1 MLHER
6 ERERESAKIMSG
18 AMYKIYNLIVDH
30 DFKKD
35 LKNDV
40 QISIYALILTEI
52 EKKKTNLKSEMQ
64 ELTNWGCR
72 LLIGF

>member
-1 MLHER
+1 MLH

-52 EKKKTNLKSEMQ
+52 EKKKKNSSLKCKNS
-64 ELTNWGCR
+64 LTGAVDY
-72 LLIGF
+72 

>member
-6 ERERESAKIMSG
+6 EREKESTKIVYG
-18 AMYKIYNLIVDH
+18 AMYKIYNLTVDH

-40 QISIYALILTEI
+40 QISVYALILRLSKR
-52 EKKKTNLKSEMQ
+52 KKPQ
-64 ELTNWGCR
+64 V
-72 LLIGF
+72 